1 MSSNR
6 ILGLGA
12 VIALFIGFMA
22 LFYTNLQ
29 TREQISQT
37 NKQVQSVSGQQK
49 KTETQIDMLED
60 NYNSDDVKAK
70 TALTKFSVAYYTYKD
85 QQSYIERL
93 GKVNMLL
100 ALTDD
105 NKNSLFDNGLDSSG
119 GSKIDNLGLQSQ
131 YVKSTSY
138 VNEKDNG
145 TVEILSNVV
154 VKTQSATQKSTS
166 TLVLVQGL
174 YDIQRQQLTS
184 INIYSLN

>member
-6 ILGLGA
+6 ILGFGA
-12 VIALFIGFMA
+12 VIALFVGFIA
-22 LFYTNLQ
+22 LFYMNLQ
-29 TREQISQT
+29 SREQIQRT
-37 NKQVQSVSGQQK
+37 EKQIQSVSVQQNTTDK
-49 KTETQIDMLED
+49 QIDVLED

-85 QQSYIERL
+85 QQSYSERL
-93 GKVNMLL
+93 SMVDMIL

-105 NKNSLFDNGLDSSG
+105 NKNNLFDTGLDSSG

-131 YVKSTSY
+131 YVQSNSY
-138 VNEKDNG
+138 VNDRDNG
-145 TVEILSNVV
+145 TIEILSNVV

-166 TLVLVQGL
+166 TMVLVQGV